1 MILSESQI
9 DLLNESGEMLVFG
22 FIVLAIMAIALAY
35 DKFVKKLKIKE
46 SDSENVIIAKFKWDF
61 FYALFIEGLVD
72 IMVSIAEGII
82 LFAGEESEE

>member
-22 FIVLAIMAIALAY
+22 FIILAIMAIALAY

-46 SDSENVIIAKFKWDF
+46 SDSDNVIISKFKWDF

-82 LFAGEESEE
+82 LFAGKESEE

>member
-46 SDSENVIIAKFKWDF
+46 GDSENVIIVKFKWDF

-72 IMVSIAEGII
+72 IMVSIAEGIM